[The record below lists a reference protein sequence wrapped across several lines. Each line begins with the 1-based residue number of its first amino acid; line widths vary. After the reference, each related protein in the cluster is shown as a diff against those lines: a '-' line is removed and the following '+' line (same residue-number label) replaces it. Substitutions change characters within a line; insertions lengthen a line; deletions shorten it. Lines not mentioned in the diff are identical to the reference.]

1 MDDPIEQMARAAE
14 QRMLA
19 DGVNDLTDKEFTL
32 VLSYWSVR
40 RMERSH
46 AEQVKQL
53 TNGNGNGGKKGVLK
67 RHAPSAGA
75 GFGLATVLAFF
86 RDFLGGGG

>member
-1 MDDPIEQMARAAE
+1 MDDPIEHMAREAE

-19 DGVNDLTDKEFTL
+19 DGVNALTDKEFTL
-32 VLSYWSVR
+32 VLSHWSVR

-46 AEQVKQL
+46 AEQVKQI
-53 TNGNGNGGKKGVLK
+53 TNGNGGKKGVLK

-75 GFGLATVLAFF
+75 GFSLAAAMAFI
-86 RDFLGGGG
+86 RDFISGG